1 MNNNNNL
8 EPILDIEVQL
18 TDNQT
23 EPLYIYEGD
32 DIEKRVDFF
41 INDHKLPKEIKNILI
56 KEIMNK
62 LEASISQM
70 EKESQKNSFQLFEK
84 NEEEQ
89 NENEEEEEENNNN
102 KNYEEE
108 EENSLDSNNLQ
119 KHWENYNN
127 PSFAKKI
134 FNNKNENTKKQKKNI
149 PYNEYIKKKYY
160 NNYKKPTLENAKGGE
175 KLYLQFK
182 DQLPKKE
189 KNLKRLIQEKI
200 EEENKNLTFTP
211 EINNYSR
218 ILAGNLTEPIENRLL
233 SLGNKQKENKLY
245 LQTQKDYLINKKNT
259 FNPIVKNH
267 SKIISKNIRK
277 NRYNTFSNTLNQIDY
292 LNKSYDNINNNNNR
306 KTFFNSNRKSFI
318 FNRNIERPKFNPEN
332 NIHDYLYLESK
343 VIKFKKNQEIENNL
357 KQTCPFRPKLSKTAE
372 KLKNKNYENK
382 DDFIKRL
389 LNSKNNKNYE
399 NLLNK
404 KNNNYKP
411 LISRKSNNN
420 NKINKKITI
429 NLSGFYDK
437 KFLKKYNENKQN
449 QIILKTNQKK
459 IFLEHSVELILK
471 IKYEK
476 YKEIFNLLDSDNDGL
491 ISCEKIQLSQINSEI
506 LLCLTPLFE
515 ELQKSKNNMTFK
527 EFCVQADKFLTPT
540 IFGENNEI

>member
-89 NENEEEEEENNNN
+89 NENEEEEENNNN

-134 FNNKNENTKKQKKNI
+134 FNNKNENIKKQKKNI

-437 KFLKKYNENKQN
+437 KFFKKYNENKQN